1 LAHHAAARRPVEG
14 RHCEWRVLAGFWPEK
29 AGKGQRHLLLLSA
42 RPGTVFEEGDFTSPR
57 VASRRRREQ
66 PRSWQVSMGGK
77 IVDAQLAEKVKALR
91 NEGKTQDQIA
101 VELRIV
107 QSTVSAILRRD
118 GLGGH
123 LTSARRRERRDM
135 VRRD

>member
-1 LAHHAAARRPVEG
+1 
-14 RHCEWRVLAGFWPEK
+14 
-29 AGKGQRHLLLLSA
+29 
-42 RPGTVFEEGDFTSPR
+42 
-57 VASRRRREQ
+57 
-66 PRSWQVSMGGK
+66 MGGK

>member
-1 LAHHAAARRPVEG
+1 
-14 RHCEWRVLAGFWPEK
+14 
-29 AGKGQRHLLLLSA
+29 
-42 RPGTVFEEGDFTSPR
+42 
-57 VASRRRREQ
+57 
-66 PRSWQVSMGGK
+66 MGGK

-118 GLGGH
+118 GLGGPI
-123 LTSARRRERRDM
+123 TSARKLKR
-135 VRRD
+135 